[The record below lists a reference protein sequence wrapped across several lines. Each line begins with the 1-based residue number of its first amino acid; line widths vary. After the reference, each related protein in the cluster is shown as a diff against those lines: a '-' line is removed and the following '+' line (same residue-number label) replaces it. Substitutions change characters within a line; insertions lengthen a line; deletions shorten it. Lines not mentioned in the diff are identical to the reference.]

1 MPRTAIVQRAAI
13 LISSFLVASAAIAQT
28 KATMSPVEHAF
39 ATAKQNPPAL
49 RAFLVGM
56 PKGADLHMHLTGAIY
71 AENVIDT
78 AAQDLLCIDKLKMS
92 YVPNIGTTRSLPPQP
107 VCGDGAVPAS
117 DAYKDQALY
126 DALVD
131 SFSMR
136 TFVPHAGVSGHDQFF
151 ATFARFGVSTLG
163 EGGRW
168 VDEVATRAAA
178 QNEQYLEIMNTPDVP
193 RSLNLASH
201 LTQADDYA
209 SARETLLA
217 NGLKDVVA
225 ADRAEFASLDTVR
238 NEREHCGSAQAAN
251 ACKVKVQY
259 LFQVL
264 RALSPAQVFTQA
276 LLGFEIASV
285 DPRVVGIN
293 FVQPE
298 DSYGS
303 MSQYSNQMKMIAYL
317 HSVYPKVHISLHA
330 GEIAMGMVPPE
341 GLRFH
346 IREAIEVGHAERIG
360 HGVDVMYEDNANDL
374 LHEMATKHVMVEI
387 NLTSNDVILGIKG
400 KDHPLASYLEAHVPV
415 ALSTDDEGVSRIDIT
430 NEYERAVL
438 EQGLRYKDLKTMAR
452 TGLEHS
458 FLAGES
464 LWVSPDEFTHTRGG
478 CAVSVEKPSGACTAF
493 LATSEKA
500 TQQWELERR
509 FRVFEAGFAAAKGAK

>member
-1 MPRTAIVQRAAI
+1 V
-13 LISSFLVASAAIAQT
+13 
-28 KATMSPVEHAF
+28 SPVERAF
-39 ATAKQNPPAL
+39 AAAKQSPPDL

-71 AENVIDT
+71 AESFID
-78 AAQDLLCIDKLKMS
+78 AAASDLLCVDKAKMS
-92 YVPNIGTTRSLPPQP
+92 FVPNIGTTRSLPPQP

-151 ATFARFGVSTLG
+151 ATFVRFGASAQG
-163 EGGRW
+163 EAGRG
-168 VDEVATRAAA
+168 VDEVAARAAA
-178 QNEQYLEIMNTPDVP
+178 QNEQYLEIMHTPNLP
-193 RSLNLASH
+193 RSLKLASK
-201 LTQADDYA
+201 LTQVDDYA
-209 SARETLLA
+209 SARETLLS
-217 NGLKDVVA
+217 NGLKDAVA
-225 ADRAEFASLDTVR
+225 ADRAEFEALDRVR
-238 NEREHCGSAQAAN
+238 SEREDCGSAQPAD

-303 MSQYSNQMKMIAYL
+303 MSQYSRQMKMIAYL

-330 GEIAMGMVPPE
+330 GELAMGMVPPE

-346 IREAIEVGHAERIG
+346 IREAVEVAHAERIG
-360 HGVDVMYEDNANDL
+360 HGVAVMYEDDANAL
-374 LHEMATKHVMVEI
+374 LHEMAEKHVMVEI
-387 NLTSNDVILGIKG
+387 NLTSNDVILGVRG
-400 KDHPLASYLEAHVPV
+400 KDHPLASYRAAHVPV

-438 EQGLRYKDLKTMAR
+438 EQGLGYKDLKTMAR

-458 FLAGES
+458 FLTGES
-464 LWVSPDEFTHTRGG
+464 LWASPDEFGHMRGG
-478 CAVSVEKPSGACTAF
+478 CVVSAEKPSGTCTAS
-493 LATSEKA
+493 LARSEKA
-500 TQQWELERR
+500 AQQWELERR
-509 FRVFEAGFAAAKGAK
+509 FRVFEAGFTVAKGAK